1 MVKYITKRLLFLIPV
16 LIGVSL
22 IVFTL
27 LYITPGDPARMI
39 LGEQAEQQQ
48 VEQLREEMGL
58 NDSFFVQY
66 GRYVKNIVLHGD
78 LGTSYATKSP
88 VIEEIMA
95 VFPNTLK
102 LALTSVALAI
112 VIGIV
117 FGVISAVK
125 QYSIFD
131 SAISVVA
138 ILGISMP
145 MFWLGLLMIL
155 LFSVKLGWLPASG
168 YDSWKHMIMPAICLG
183 AQSIAVITR
192 MTRSSMLEIIRQ
204 DYIRTVRSK
213 GQKEIIV
220 IANHAFR
227 NALIPIITTIG
238 LQFGHLLGGAMLTE
252 TVFSIPGL
260 GRLMVE
266 SIKTRDFPM
275 VQGSVLFIAVAFTFV
290 NLIVDLLY
298 AYVDP
303 RISKS

>member
-16 LIGVSL
+16 LLGVSL

-95 VFPNTLK
+95 VFSNTLK

-112 VIGIV
+112 VIGII

-131 SAISVVA
+131 SAISVIA

-155 LFSVKLGWLPASG
+155 LFSVKLGWLPSSG

-204 DYIRTVRSK
+204 DYIRTVRAK
-213 GQKEIIV
+213 GQKEIFV
-220 IANHAFR
+220 IIKHAFR
-227 NALIPIITTIG
+227 NALIPIITTVG

-275 VQGSVLFIAVAFTFV
+275 VQGSVLFIAVAFTLV

>member
-1 MVKYITKRLLFLIPV
+1 MAKYITKRLLFLIPV

-48 VEQLREEMGL
+48 VDQLREEMGL
-58 NDSFFVQY
+58 NDSFIVQY

-78 LGTSYATKSP
+78 FGTSYATKSQ

-112 VIGIV
+112 VIGIT
-117 FGVISAVK
+117 FGVVSAVK

-131 SAISVVA
+131 SAISVIA

-168 YDSWKHMIMPAICLG
+168 YNSWKHMLMPAVCLG

-192 MTRSSMLEIIRQ
+192 MTRSSMLEIVRQ
-204 DYIRTVRSK
+204 DYIRTVRAK
-213 GQKEIIV
+213 GQKEIVVIV
-220 IANHAFR
+220 KHAFR
-227 NALIPIITTIG
+227 NALVPIVTTVG

-275 VQGSVLFIAVAFTFV
+275 VQGSVLFIAVAFTLV